1 MPRHAFRLL
10 AAVGLLTGLST
21 AAVDAAELKVVV
33 ALAMRAP
40 LEELAPVFEKSSG
53 HKLKLEYDTAGKVAD
68 KVAGEDAID
77 VAILPKQPFDKA
89 VRAAKMVGGTTTAL
103 AQVPIAVAVKK
114 GAPKPDISS
123 VEAFKKTLASAK
135 GVAHG
140 DPAQGGA
147 ASQHVAQMLE
157 KLGIAELKG
166 KTKLFAPAGGKG
178 FPEVAAEMLQKG
190 ESDIALLPIS
200 ELQRVQGIDIV
211 GPLPAELQSP
221 DLTFF
226 AGTPW
231 SCEHPLEAKAFV
243 DFLRS
248 EQAKE
253 VYKAKGLEPVKPAA
267 SG

>member
-1 MPRHAFRLL
+1 MFSPFPEALK
-10 AAVGLLTGLST
+10 TGNI
-21 AAVDAAELKVVV
+21 D
-33 ALAMRAP
+33 
-40 LEELAPVFEKSSG
+40 KSSATVIARMR
-53 HKLKLEYDTAGKVAD
+53 L
-68 KVAGEDAID
+68 
-77 VAILPKQPFDKA
+77 
-89 VRAAKMVGGTTTAL
+89 AL
-103 AQVPIAVAVKK
+103 AVKK

-123 VEAFKKTLASAK
+123 VEAFKKTLVSAK
-135 GVAHG
+135 AIAHG

-248 EQAKE
+248 DQAKE